1 MPYAIWCRVSGG
13 VTGTREA
20 WMKSNG
26 RLVLFDT
33 LAEAEAD
40 AAHHREQMNAS
51 PFRSAYFQYTAMEY
65 PDQLLPEGAK

>member
-1 MPYAIWCRVSGG
+1 
-13 VTGTREA
+13 
-20 WMKSNG
+20 MKSNG